1 MDIFIIYVV
10 IPYILYLYIVNKLE
24 LFEYSSDFQI
34 LITYPIAIVV
44 IVGLSA
50 NYFSNKISDRNERLE
65 AIELQNLKE
74 EEETQR
80 LLNNEKNL
88 QEFYDTYEYSGINQ
102 LDATVVILG
111 SKNNDT
117 LNIKY
122 FEDKNNP
129 RLLGELEVNFKNI
142 ISSVENK
149 YDTDENE
156 LNNGIKDGYSLL
168 FGYGNFYLHDD
179 PYRITTIPY
188 VPYDDPYKED
198 NERIGIEHIKNTLR
212 EENINIKV
220 LGYESAEELFETN
233 DFGLFNTKICEMK
246 TKTNESI
253 LSTIEPIFFYVNQ
266 WTLPKET
273 TLIRSHDIY
282 LDLDF
287 NKMYIAMD
295 SEIFPE
301 RYWWDGYSGSIEQM
315 FFSDQTLNK
324 WNLKHIQLCDFN
336 AITGLYPGS

>member
-10 IPYILYLYIVNKLE
+10 IPYILYLYIVNKFE
-24 LFEYSSDFQI
+24 LFEYSSYFQI

-156 LNNGIKDGYSLL
+156 LNNGIKFGYSLL
-168 FGYGNFYLHDD
+168 FGYGNFYIHDD
-179 PYRITTIPY
+179 PYEITTIPY
-188 VPYDDPYKED
+188 VRFDDAQEEVIKKI
-198 NERIGIEHIKNTLR
+198 RIENIKDQLSR
-212 EENINIKV
+212 ENINIKV
-220 LGYESAEELFETN
+220 LGYESAEELFETY

-253 LSTIEPIFFYVNQ
+253 LSTIEPIFFYINQ
-266 WTLPKET
+266 WTVPKET
-273 TLIRSHDIY
+273 TKIKSRDIY

-301 RYWWDGYSGSIEQM
+301 RYWWDGYSGNNEPM

>member
-10 IPYILYLYIVNKLE
+10 IPYILYVYTVFKFQ
-24 LFEYSSDFQI
+24 LFEDSNGFQI
-34 LITYPIAIVV
+34 FIAYPISIVL

-50 NYFSNKISDRNERLE
+50 NYFSNKISDRNERIE

-80 LLNNEKNL
+80 LLNNEENL
-88 QEFYDTYEYSGINQ
+88 QKFYDTYEYSGINQ
-102 LDATVVILG
+102 LEATVVILK
-111 SKNNDT
+111 SKNDDT
-117 LNIKY
+117 LNFKY
-122 FEDKNNP
+122 FEDRNNP
-129 RLLGELEVNFKNI
+129 KLLGELEVNFKNI
-142 ISSVENK
+142 ISSIENK
-149 YDTDENE
+149 YDSDENE
-156 LNNGIKDGYSLL
+156 LNNGIKFGYSLL
-168 FGYGNFYLHDD
+168 FGYGNFYINDD
-179 PYRITTIPY
+179 IFTITTIPY
-188 VPYDDPYKED
+188 VPFDDLYKED
-198 NERIGIEHIKNTLR
+198 NEKFRIEDIKDKLKKA
-212 EENINIKV
+212 NINIKV
-220 LGYESAEELFETN
+220 LGYESAEELFETY

-273 TLIRSHDIY
+273 TLIKSHDIY

-287 NKMYIAMD
+287 NKIYIAID

-301 RYWWDGYSGSIEQM
+301 SYWWDGYSGSIEQM
-315 FFSDQTLNK
+315 FFSDQSLNK
-324 WNLKHIQLCDFN
+324 WNLEHIQLCDFN

>member
-1 MDIFIIYVV
+1 MDIFIYVV
-10 IPYILYLYIVNKLE
+10 IPYALYLYTVYKFE
-24 LFEYSSDFQI
+24 LFEDSNGFQI
-34 LITYPIAIVV
+34 FIAYPISIVL
-44 IVGLSA
+44 IFGLSA
-50 NYFSNKISDRNERLE
+50 NYFSNEISDRNERLE

-156 LNNGIKDGYSLL
+156 LNNGIKFGYSLL
-168 FGYGNFYLHDD
+168 FGYGNFYIDDD
-179 PYRITTIPY
+179 PYTITTIPY
-188 VPYDDPYKED
+188 VPFDDAQEEELKKIRIED
-198 NERIGIEHIKNTLR
+198 IKNKLR
-212 EENINIKV
+212 RENINIKV
-220 LGYESAEELFETN
+220 LGYESAEELFETY

-253 LSTIEPIFFYVNQ
+253 LSTIEPIFFYINQ
-266 WTLPKET
+266 WTVPKET
-273 TLIRSHDIY
+273 TLIRSRDIY

-301 RYWWDGYSGSIEQM
+301 RYWWDGYSGSIEPM
-315 FFSDQTLNK
+315 FFSDQSLNK
-324 WNLKHIQLCDFN
+324 WNLEHIQLCDFN

>member
-1 MDIFIIYVV
+1 MDIFIYVV
-10 IPYILYLYIVNKLE
+10 IPYALYLYIVYKFE
-24 LFEYSSDFQI
+24 LFEDSSGFQI
-34 LITYPIAIVV
+34 FIAYPISIVL

-50 NYFSNKISDRNERLE
+50 IYFSNEISDRNERLE

-80 LLNNEKNL
+80 LLNNKKNL

-129 RLLGELEVNFKNI
+129 RLLGELKVNFKNI

-156 LNNGIKDGYSLL
+156 LNNGIKFGYSLL
-168 FGYGNFYLHDD
+168 FGYGNFIIDD
-179 PYRITTIPY
+179 DLFTIATIPY
-188 VPYDDPYKED
+188 VPPFDDPDYEKIKIETIKE
-198 NERIGIEHIKNTLR
+198 KLKKA
-212 EENINIKV
+212 NINIKV
-220 LGYESAEELFETN
+220 LGYESAEELFETY

-253 LSTIEPIFFYVNQ
+253 ISTIEPIFFYVNQ
-266 WTLPKET
+266 WTVPKET
-273 TLIRSHDIY
+273 TLIRSLDIY

-301 RYWWDGYSGSIEQM
+301 MYWWDGYSGSIEQM
-315 FFSDQTLNK
+315 FFSDQSLNK
-324 WNLKHIQLCDFN
+324 WNLEHIQLCDFN